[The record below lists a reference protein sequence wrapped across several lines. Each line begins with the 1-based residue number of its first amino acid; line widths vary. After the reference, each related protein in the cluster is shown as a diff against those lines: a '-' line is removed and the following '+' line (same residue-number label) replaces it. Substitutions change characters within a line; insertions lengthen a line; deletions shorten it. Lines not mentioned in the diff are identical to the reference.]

1 MKGFKMNVFIIGIG
15 LIGGSMA
22 KDIKRLY
29 PNSKIYGIDTNASHL
44 EEALALDLIDVKSSY
59 DDLNLANIVIVG
71 IPVDVMVTEL
81 PKILEEVNDDCVVM
95 DAGST
100 KAALCKS
107 LENHPKRRNFL
118 ACHPIA
124 GTEFSG
130 PSAAIDGLYQGKTN
144 IICEVEKTAFKL
156 QEKALELY
164 QQLGMRIRYMN
175 PEAHDKHIAYVSHLS
190 HISSF
195 MLGKT
200 VIEKEKNERDIFD
213 MAGSGFESTVRLAKS
228 SPAMWTPIFKQNKEN
243 VVETLEEY
251 IQNLE
256 DFKQLLLK
264 DDYKGIYNE
273 MNNTNKI
280 KEILKGI
287 PLNK

>member
-1 MKGFKMNVFIIGIG
+1 MKVAVIGIG
-15 LIGGSMA
+15 LIGGSFARDVKKMHPQVTIVGLD
-22 KDIKRLY
+22 K
-29 PNSKIYGIDTNASHL
+29 NQTHL
-44 EEALALDLIDVKSSY
+44 DEALELQIIDEKGDLDT
-59 DDLNLANIVIVG
+59 LADADMVYVS
-71 IPVDVMVTEL
+71 IPVNAMVHEL
-81 PKILEEVNDDCVVM
+81 PKILDAVGDDTVVM

-100 KAALCKS
+100 KRLICESVA
-107 LENHPKRRNFL
+107 EHPKRRNFM

-130 PSAAIDGLYQGKTN
+130 PSAALEGLYDGKTM

-156 QEKALELY
+156 QERALAIFQEI
-164 QQLGMRIRYMN
+164 GMRIRYMN
-175 PEAHDKHIAYVSHLS
+175 PDAHDKHIAYVSHLS

-228 SPAMWTPIFKQNKEN
+228 SPDMWTPIFEQNKDN

-251 IQNLE
+251 IQNLTT
-256 DFKQLLLK
+256 FKQLLENNDFENVHL
-264 DDYKGIYNE
+264 E
-273 MNNTNKI
+273 MSNTNKI
-280 KEILKGI
+280 KQILKGI
-287 PLNK
+287 PLTKK